1 MTGSADEA
9 AGAIQDALG
18 SERPLAVFPPDVRE
32 KVIGLVADGLC
43 TGAEAAEALVLA
55 YELADAKEAGE
66 ITDSQGVEV
75 MVRLGVRHRDG
86 GGRE

>member
-1 MTGSADEA
+1 MTSTND
-9 AGAIQDALG
+9 AIRAIEDALG
-18 SERPLAVFPPDVRE
+18 PERPLSSVPSDIRE
-32 KVIGLVADGLC
+32 QVIGLVADGLC

-66 ITDSQGVEV
+66 ITDAQGGEV